1 MYELQKAKCMA
12 ELLYR
17 IALDCTVFVLSECLC
32 LTFFHSLYLFPAHI
46 PTDKKS
52 ILCPVLL
59 WAQRTKHTT
68 VKQKHQEKHPYAKS
82 QKMKK
87 YTVNKENAT

>member
-32 LTFFHSLYLFPAHI
+32 LTFSHSLYLFPAHI
-46 PTDKKS
+46 PTDKSPFCALYSFGPKGQS
-52 ILCPVLL
+52 T
-59 WAQRTKHTT
+59 Q
-68 VKQKHQEKHPYAKS
+68 Q
-82 QKMKK
+82 
-87 YTVNKENAT
+87 